1 MENTIRLRLQISLV
15 AIFGIWV
22 MAGMAQGEPTAD
34 EAAKGVLQADLSLS
48 RHLFNPNLP
57 IVVRFT
63 LLNTSDE
70 VLDIPLQIATGW
82 ATGISLP
89 LEIVFGSESEPAL
102 RFAYRDEQ
110 PAEVSPPTLS
120 EQAEPVGGVLR
131 LAPHGSVGCEVNLR
145 DYIRY
150 LRYAGTYRLE
160 WRPLGGRAGTC
171 SAEFQIE
178 ARKNAI
184 LVTDMGKITFPLM
197 YDQAPRNVENFL
209 ELVRDGF
216 YDGKVFHRVIPGF
229 LLQGGCPK
237 GDGTGT
243 RPDGK
248 LITAEFHYAP
258 FQLGTLA
265 MARKPSDPDSSSCQF
280 FISLARLSEL
290 DGQYSIIGQASDEES
305 LRTLSQMAAVPTDK
319 RDRPRIP
326 LVIRSINLV
335 DAEESGTVRL
345 QIGSYQSDS
354 GSSAAAPSKSEA
366 KRP

>member
-1 MENTIRLRLQISLV
+1 MDNAIKLRLWMSLV
-15 AIFGIWV
+15 VILGVWV
-22 MAGMAQGEPTAD
+22 TAGTAQSEPAAD
-34 EAAKGVLQADLSLS
+34 EIPAGVLHAELTVS
-48 RHLFNPNLP
+48 RNLFSPRHPLR
-57 IVVRFT
+57 VRFT

-70 VLDIPLQIATGW
+70 VLEIPLRIVPES
-82 ATGISLP
+82 ATGIALP

-102 RFAYRDEQ
+102 LITYRDEQ
-110 PAEVSPPTLS
+110 PIEVPPPAFL
-120 EQAEPVGGVLR
+120 EQAEPVAEVLR
-131 LAPHGSVGCEVNLR
+131 LAPHGSVGSEVDLR
-145 DYIRY
+145 DHFRH
-150 LRYAGTYRLE
+150 LRYAGTYHLE

-171 SAEFQIE
+171 STEFQVE

-184 LVTDMGKITFPLM
+184 LVTDMGKITFSLM

-216 YDGKVFHRVIPGF
+216 YDGKVFHRLIPGF

-248 LITAEFHYAP
+248 LIAAEFHDAP

-280 FISLARLSEL
+280 FISLARLPEL
-290 DGQYSIIGQASDEES
+290 DGHYAVIGQASDEES
-305 LRTLSQMAAVPTDK
+305 LRTLSQMISVPTDK

-345 QIGSYQSDS
+345 QVGSQRSDS
-354 GSSAAAPSKSEA
+354 DSSAAAPGKSEGE
-366 KRP
+366 KP